1 MTSKLIL
8 SLEGRILREYPL
20 DRPKMTIG
28 RKPANDI
35 VIDNLAVSGIHAQLL
50 AEGETF
56 RLQDLDST
64 NGLTVNGTNETD
76 YVLRNNDLIGLGKFR
91 LKFIQINAD
100 ADDLDKTMLIRRPPP
115 SGAPAP
121 AASVASLK
129 VLNGAHAG
137 QVLTLSK
144 PETTVGKAGQQVVV
158 VTRQTG
164 GYVLSQ
170 REGTDPVRL
179 NGVAVGSNASP
190 LRVGDRLEVAG
201 VEMLFQQV

>member
-35 VIDNLAVSGIHAQLL
+35 VIDNLAVSGVHAQLL

-56 RLQDLDST
+56 RLQDLNST
-64 NGLTVNGTNETD
+64 NGLTVNGTSETD
-76 YVLRNNDLIGLGKFR
+76 CILRNNDLIGLGKFR
-91 LKFIQINAD
+91 LKFIQSNAD
-100 ADDLDKTMLIRRPPP
+100 ADDLDKTMLIRRPQP
-115 SGAPAP
+115 SGTPAP

-158 VTRQTG
+158 IMRQPG

-170 REGTDPVRL
+170 REGADPVHL
-179 NGVAVGSNASP
+179 NGVAVGLNSSP
-190 LRVGDRLEVAG
+190 LRSGDRLEVAG
-201 VEMLFQQV
+201 VEMQFQQV